1 MCVSHENST
10 ITVISGSANPAI
22 AMVCAAPKGT
32 PPRRFNYPE
41 NSALASQEPV
51 MNAIRTLQFFMVR
64 VRTIHVHAR
73 FSRANILKM
82 KKYSITNTFYT
93 LRMIYRFLV
102 KISIPI
108 LFLLLMVMPA
118 SAQTAGN
125 STTYSIVHLS
135 DTQYLASR
143 FPETYDYTFSY
154 LDSIKEHYN
163 ISAIIITGDL
173 VETWNNEKE
182 WEAYSHA
189 AQKTSIPVYA
199 IAGNHDT
206 NTGSDFQYFT
216 HYTGNS
222 KSSHVTSLENF
233 DLVEINYA
241 IKPEEFASLRKVLLN
256 SPNNLA
262 VIASHDYMDEI
273 GTLSSLGNVIS
284 QQLVV
289 KHTIVLSGHVKG
301 AFVRDRASGHYVVIE
316 GLTNYQGGIPGGS
329 SSRNI
334 SAGTMYTVTTRD
346 GLVEKISS
354 KIIWISPRQS
364 FDSDHVLY
372 DILVP
377 EPDAEPLLPEVT
389 PDCSSIP
396 GICGVPALPGPW
408 DYWNSFIEFLK
419 GLFRFS

>member
-1 MCVSHENST
+1 MF
-10 ITVISGSANPAI
+10 
-22 AMVCAAPKGT
+22 
-32 PPRRFNYPE
+32 RFY
-41 NSALASQEPV
+41 L
-51 MNAIRTLQFFMVR
+51 
-64 VRTIHVHAR
+64 
-73 FSRANILKM
+73 
-82 KKYSITNTFYT
+82 
-93 LRMIYRFLV
+93 
-102 KISIPI
+102 KISLPV
-108 LFLLLMVMPA
+108 LVLLLFVMPV
-118 SAQTAGN
+118 SAQTSGN
-125 STTYSIVHLS
+125 STTYSLVHIS

-143 FPETYDYTFSY
+143 YPETYNFTFSY
-154 LDSIKEHYN
+154 LDSIKESYN

-173 VETWNNEKE
+173 VELWNNEKQ

-189 AQKTSIPVYA
+189 VQKTSIPVYA

-206 NTGSDFQYFT
+206 NGGNNFQYFT
-216 HYTGNS
+216 RYTGNS

-241 IKPEEFASLRKVLLN
+241 VKPEEFASLRKALLN
-256 SPNNLA
+256 SPNNLT
-262 VIASHDYMDEI
+262 VIASHDYMDGNGI
-273 GTLSSLGNVIS
+273 LSSLGNVIS

-301 AFVRDRASGHYVVIE
+301 AFVRDRAIGHYVVIE

-329 SSRNI
+329 SSRNV
-334 SAGTMYTVTTRD
+334 SAGTMYTVTILD
-346 GLVEKISS
+346 GVVEKISS

-389 PDCSSIP
+389 PDCDSIP
-396 GICGVPALPGPW
+396 GVCGVPTPSGPAEF
-408 DYWNSFIEFLK
+408 WNSFLEFLK

>member
-1 MCVSHENST
+1 MQ
-10 ITVISGSANPAI
+10 
-22 AMVCAAPKGT
+22 M
-32 PPRRFNYPE
+32 NYRY
-41 NSALASQEPV
+41 L
-51 MNAIRTLQFFMVR
+51 L
-64 VRTIHVHAR
+64 
-73 FSRANILKM
+73 
-82 KKYSITNTFYT
+82 
-93 LRMIYRFLV
+93 
-102 KISIPI
+102 KISIPL
-108 LFLLLMVMPA
+108 LFLLLTVIPA

-143 FPETYDYTFSY
+143 YPETYDYTFSY

-189 AQKTSIPVYA
+189 VRKTSIPVYA

-206 NTGSDFQYFT
+206 NSGNDFQYYT
-216 HYTGNS
+216 RYTGNS
-222 KSSHVTSLENF
+222 KYSHVTSLKNF
-233 DLVEINYA
+233 DLVEINFA
-241 IKPEEFASLRKVLLN
+241 IKPEEFISLRNVLLN
-256 SPNNLA
+256 SPNHLA
-262 VIASHDYMDEI
+262 VIASHDYMDAI
-273 GTLSSLGNVIS
+273 GTLSSLGNFIS

-289 KHTIVLSGHVKG
+289 KHTIIVSGHVKG
-301 AFVRDRASGHYVVIE
+301 AFVRDRAIGNYVVIE

-329 SSRNI
+329 SSRNV
-334 SAGTMYTVTTRD
+334 SAGTMYTVTTHD

-396 GICGVPALPGPW
+396 GVCGVPTSAGPGE
-408 DYWNSFIEFLK
+408 YWNSFLEFLER
-419 GLFRFS
+419 LFRFS